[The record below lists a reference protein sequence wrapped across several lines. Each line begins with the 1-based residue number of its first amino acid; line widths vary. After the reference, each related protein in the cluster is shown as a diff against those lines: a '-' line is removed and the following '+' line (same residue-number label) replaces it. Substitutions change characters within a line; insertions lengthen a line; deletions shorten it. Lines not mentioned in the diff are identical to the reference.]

1 MHSGVYRTSSW
12 PVQQPRAEPP
22 RLSGWPWLPEA
33 HPACS
38 TDAGLCPVHTR
49 DSPHFSADGDPETS
63 GTLLIGSSC
72 PVKRYSQAASLCSP
86 TAWRATLA
94 QQPDGIPR
102 SAPCC
107 PNRWA
112 RFFRI
117 RSLSEEREL
126 KRVRLG
132 ISQTDHTR
140 LLKHPES

>member
-1 MHSGVYRTSSW
+1 MFIGPAPGPCSSPGQSPPSSQAVLGFPGRT
-12 PVQQPRAEPP
+12 
-22 RLSGWPWLPEA
+22 LPA
-33 HPACS
+33 GRS
-38 TDAGLCPVHTR
+38 TDAGLCPIHTR
-49 DSPHFSADGDPETS
+49 DSPHFSAEGDLETS

-72 PVKRYSQAASLCSP
+72 PVKQHSHAASLCSP
-86 TAWRATLA
+86 TAWRAKLA
-94 QQPDGIPR
+94 QQPDGIRR

-107 PNRWA
+107 TNRWA

-117 RSLSEEREL
+117 RSFSEEREL